1 MDLEKPHQDKS
12 SAAPSK
18 LLPMTFVGLGILS
31 GLLYFFNFRLQSF
44 FLQGGLLGKSR
55 IHFYVF
61 LFLALSLLY
70 VFGMYLIFRH
80 RAAWGNS
87 KRLVFIIIIFA
98 VLFRVLLVPAA
109 PSVLSGD
116 MYRYIWDGRVQQNGI
131 NPYQYPPDAN
141 ELKGLRDKKI
151 YPNINRKDDPTLYPA
166 GAQLFFRLFH
176 FIVGDRVSGFKGL
189 MTVFDVLTLFVL
201 LALLRIYGFEE
212 TRLMI
217 YAWNPL
223 VIFEIAYSGHLE
235 GLTVFWMVM
244 AFYLNATN
252 RQFLGVAALAVSSA
266 IKLYPALLL
275 PALINR
281 GQRIKGSL
289 IFIVSL
295 GLLYLPFFAGG
306 RKVLGFLP
314 IYLQNPYES
323 FNLGLKYLI
332 MHLLPQL
339 DYYLTS
345 KIFLLALAAAG
356 LLIFFRPKHKDQVMR
371 YAYILLGWLLVL
383 MPASLHAW
391 YVIIL
396 VPFLCFYPAAAWLLF
411 SCLVTLSYLKY
422 VTPSGIMPA
431 SVLMLEY
438 GLLFVLLAG
447 GYIFRWTAY
456 QNRGSTISLRQ
467 KQQYFLETLS

>member
-1 MDLEKPHQDKS
+1 MDLEKPHQAES
-12 SAAPSK
+12 SAAPFK
-18 LLPMTFVGLGILS
+18 LLPMAIVGLGILS

-44 FLQGGLLGKSR
+44 FLNSGLIGKSG
-55 IHFYVF
+55 IHFYIF

-70 VFGMYLIFRH
+70 LIGVYLIFRN

-98 VLFRVLLVPAA
+98 VLFRVVLVPAA
-109 PSVLSGD
+109 PSVLSKD

-131 NPYQYPPDAN
+131 NPYLHPPDAD
-141 ELKGLRDKKI
+141 ELQGLRDTKV
-151 YPNINRKDDPTLYPA
+151 YPNINRKSYLTLYPA

-176 FIVGDRVSGFKGL
+176 AIVGDRVAGYKGL
-189 MTVFDVLTLFVL
+189 MTVFDGLTLFVL
-201 LALLRIYGFEE
+201 LALLRIYGFEQ
-212 TRLMI
+212 TRLVI

-223 VIFEIAYSGHLE
+223 VIFEIAYGGHLE
-235 GLTVFWMVM
+235 GLTVFWMVL
-244 AFYLNATN
+244 ALYLNARN
-252 RQFLGVAALAVSSA
+252 RQILSVAALAVSSA

-275 PALINR
+275 PALVNR

-289 IFIVSL
+289 AFIVSMV
-295 GLLYLPFFAGG
+295 LLYLPFLAGG
-306 RKVLGFLP
+306 RKILGFLT

-323 FNLGLKYLI
+323 FNLGLKYLM

-339 DYYLTS
+339 DYYLLS

-356 LLIFFRPKHKDQVMR
+356 LFIFFKAKEKDQVMR

-411 SCLVTLSYLKY
+411 SCMVTLSYIKY
-422 VTPSGIMPA
+422 VTPSGIMPTW
-431 SVLMLEY
+431 VLWLEY
-438 GLLFVLLAG
+438 GLLFVLLSG
-447 GYIFRWTAY
+447 GYIFRRTVY
-456 QNRGSTISLRQ
+456 QDRETPKSLRQ
-467 KQQYFLETLS
+467 TQRYFLETQT